1 MTGPAGEAA
10 DVKVKNGWVR
20 LPLFDDEP
28 AEGYFLIF
36 WIALIG
42 LVGVLVIVGVIALR
56 RATRRSLD
64 AIERGRAERRAA
76 KSIGRVDAWSA
87 GAERY
92 VDHDKLP
99 EQVPYD
105 TESDAADPA
114 ETEEED
120 PPDPALGDAEQDA
133 EPEDDPYGLFDDKP
147 YRDPE
152 DEDDEEEWDDGD
164 EEDGRR

>member
-1 MTGPAGEAA
+1 MLTLLAETERDQA
-10 DVKVKNGWVR
+10 
-20 LPLFDDEP
+20 L

-64 AIERGRAERRAA
+64 AIEHDRAERRAA
-76 KSIGRVDAWSA
+76 KSAGRVDAWSA

-105 TESDAADPA
+105 TEPDAADLPP
-114 ETEEED
+114 EDGDEGLPD
-120 PPDPALGDAEQDA
+120 PPPEGDEQEQDA
-133 EPEDDPYGLFDDKP
+133 EPEDDPYGLFEDKP

-152 DEDDEEEWDDGD
+152 DEDDEDEEEWGDGD